1 MGTEFVLLAFSMDR
15 EIDYLLKIA
24 DLDNFTDNFKQI
36 GVAKVGHFLDVDD
49 ETLEQDIGLNKIQIR
64 RLRRFFA
71 QIQAESKQRDSS
83 SEGIIK
89 S

>member
-1 MGTEFVLLAFSMDR
+1 ML
-15 EIDYLLKIA
+15 
-24 DLDNFTDNFKQI
+24 
-36 GVAKVGHFLDVDD
+36 GHFLDVDH

-83 SEGIIK
+83 SEDIIK